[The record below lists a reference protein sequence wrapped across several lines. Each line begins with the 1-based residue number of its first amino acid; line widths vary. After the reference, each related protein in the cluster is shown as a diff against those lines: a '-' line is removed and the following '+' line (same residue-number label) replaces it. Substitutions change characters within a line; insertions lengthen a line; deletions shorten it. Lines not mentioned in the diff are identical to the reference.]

1 MPETILAR
9 LPTTEKPKT
18 EKPKGVSFDKKKA
31 IQRMAQLYEQRQPYI
46 DRWKSIRDYQL
57 PYVGEFESE
66 KNNRATRRDT
76 KILNGAAWESAQ
88 IFASGVMS
96 GLTPPSRQWFKLAFS
111 RSEMAEDIQIAA
123 ILDERQEI
131 LYSVFA
137 RSNFY
142 NAVHDRYQELPFGQS
157 PLGIFPSFETGV
169 HFVPFTIG
177 TYALGVGKN
186 GVVNTFAHKM
196 TMTAAQLVEKF
207 GYDNVSEQVQRALKD
222 NNNQST
228 KFDVCML
235 VEPNDNYKDGSI
247 SNKEMPYRILYW
259 EDKAQSDKWLEV
271 SGSKEFPIPV
281 ARFLVNGLEPYG
293 KGAGWFAEADSK
305 MLQALEK
312 DLLSAIQLQVRP
324 PLQADTETAN
334 KGVNLIPG
342 ATNTATTAN
351 GQGIKPIYQPNID
364 MSGIHEKIMKTEGSI
379 KRLYAAD
386 LFMMLDQIEKGQMT
400 AREVMERTQEKLQQL
415 APVVERLQFEFLSPI
430 IERVYN
436 ILERSGAFPEFP
448 PEALEALQGEELK
461 IEYISPLAQA
471 QKLSGLIA
479 IEQAFSFVASIAQ
492 MYPEALDKLNP
503 VEAVDKYYEW
513 LGGPA
518 AIRRSDEEVAQIQAQ
533 RQQAMAQ
540 QQQAGAMAAAAQPA
554 KDYAQAA
561 KVMNE
566 AVGSGQANVIG
577 SIMGV

>member
-9 LPTTEKPKT
+9 LPTEPKKSDKPSSAVT
-18 EKPKGVSFDKKKA
+18 FDKKKA
-31 IQRMAQLYEQRQPYI
+31 IQRMDQLYERRQQYVE
-46 DRWKSIRDYQL
+46 RWKAIRDYQL
-57 PYVGEFESE
+57 PYVGEFENE
-66 KNNRATRRDT
+66 KTNRATRRDT
-76 KILNGAAWESAQ
+76 KILNGVAWESAQ

-111 RSEMAEDIQIAA
+111 RSELAEDIMVAA

-142 NAVHDRYQELPFGQS
+142 NAVHDRYQELPFGQA

-186 GVVNTFAHKM
+186 GVVNTFAHKF
-196 TMTAAQLVEKF
+196 TMTAAQVVEKF
-207 GYDNVSEQVQRALKD
+207 GYDNVSEQIKRALD
-222 NNNQST
+222 NNNYST
-228 KFDVCML
+228 KFDINML

-259 EDKAQSDKWLEV
+259 EDGASSDGKFLEV

-312 DLLSAIQLQVRP
+312 DVLSAIQLQVRP
-324 PLQADTETAN
+324 PLQADVETAN
-334 KGVNLIPG
+334 KGINFIPG
-342 ATNTATTAN
+342 AANTVSGN
-351 GQGIKPIYQPNID
+351 NSQGIKPIYQPNID
-364 MSGIHEKIMKTEGSI
+364 LSGITAKINDTKDAI
-379 KRLYAAD
+379 KRAYAAD
-386 LFMMLDQIEKGQMT
+386 LFLMLDQIEKGQMT

-448 PEALEALQGEELK
+448 PEALEALKGEELK

-503 VEAVDKYYEW
+503 IEAVDKYYEW

-518 AIRRSDEEVAQIQAQ
+518 AIRRSDEEVAKIQEQ

-540 QQQAGAMAAAAQPA
+540 QQQAGAIAAAAQPA